1 MRRLLF
7 FLLLLPLA
15 LLAAD
20 VTGTWD
26 FSVDLDAGSGNPTF
40 TLKQNG
46 EKLTGHYSGALGE
59 ADLAGKVQGD
69 DIQFTFTVKG
79 DQGESTVTFSGK
91 ISGDT
96 MKGKAVYT
104 NFGSGTFTAKRAR

>member
-40 TLKQNG
+40 TFKQSG

-59 ADLAGKVQGD
+59 ADLAGTA
-69 DIQFTFTVKG
+69 FTHCFRPAPTICAATSK
-79 DQGESTVTFSGK
+79 D
-91 ISGDT
+91 
-96 MKGKAVYT
+96 KARPSICPPT
-104 NFGSGTFTAKRAR
+104 SAARDRKSVV